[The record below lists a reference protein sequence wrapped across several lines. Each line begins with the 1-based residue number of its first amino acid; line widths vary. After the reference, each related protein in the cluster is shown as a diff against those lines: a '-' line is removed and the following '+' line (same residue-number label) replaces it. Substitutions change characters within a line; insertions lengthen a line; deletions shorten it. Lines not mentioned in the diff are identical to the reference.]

1 MRTIEPEAIFF
12 CIIFKIWCFNGSIK
26 RNTLIRSRIIGKAGE
41 CDLKDGNF
49 EQARFNHP
57 TSICFLSNKPIAF
70 VCERDNHIRMVDFE
84 TEKVFTVVGS
94 KASSEEFRDGN
105 SQYSVFCGPRGITI
119 HKNQKMLYVSD
130 KFSHVIRRV
139 DISSIQQNQKL
150 PLDGEFNFEVSTIC
164 GSPRVLGFADGIGD
178 EAKLNE
184 PSVWPPSMYINAYF
198 DITGFT

>member
-1 MRTIEPEAIFF
+1 
-12 CIIFKIWCFNGSIK
+12 
-26 RNTLIRSRIIGKAGE
+26 
-41 CDLKDGNF
+41 
-49 EQARFNHP
+49 
-57 TSICFLSNKPIAF
+57 
-70 VCERDNHIRMVDFE
+70 MVDFASYNC
-84 TEKVFTVVGS
+84 KHLFGF

-130 KFSHVIRRV
+130 KFSHVIRRI

-184 PSVWPPSMYINAYF
+184 PSDLAFSRIDEN
-198 DITGFT
+198 IL